1 MLAEVL
7 QAFPKTFWP
16 SHGFRRN
23 PLLDLFL
30 RQTHISLM
38 KETSAKKNQGDD
50 RPLFL
55 LGTLILNRS
64 LSDGLPSVYPLSF
77 ILSNGPLFGSAHTA
91 RPETD
96 PCFASR
102 TLRGLKRT
110 PVLLRAHCAA
120 SNGPLFCFAHTARP
134 QTGPCLA
141 SRTLRGPKRIPVL
154 LRAHCAAR
162 NGPLFSFA
170 HTARPETDPC
180 FASRTLRG
188 LKRAPVLLRAHC
200 AA

>member
-1 MLAEVL
+1 MIAGLL
-7 QAFPKTFWP
+7 QVFPKTFWP
-16 SHGFRRN
+16 SRGFRRN
-23 PLLDLFL
+23 SLLDLFL

-77 ILSNGPLFGSAHTA
+77 ILSNGPLFCSAHTA

-102 TLRGLKRT
+102 TLHGPKRT

-134 QTGPCLA
+134 QTDPCFA
-141 SRTLRGPKRIPVL
+141 SRTLRSLKRVPVW

-162 NGPLFSFA
+162 NGPLFGFA
-170 HTARPETDPC
+170 HTARPETSPC
-180 FASRTLRG
+180 LASQKINGRKL
-188 LKRAPVLLRAHC
+188 PVSVG
-200 AA
+200 